1 MKILITGSNN
11 YIANDIIELFS
22 KDNKNEIIAT
32 YNKKKPRL
40 KKKNIKLIKPLRNFI
55 SILYISLKA

>member
-32 YNKKKPRL
+32 YNKKKPQL
-40 KKKNIKLIKPLRNFI
+40 KKKKHQVN
-55 SILYISLKA
+55 